1 LKAGTRG
8 QGIGKR
14 SQQLRN
20 TNRSSRTSN
29 HSLRSPRYT
38 LQFELSVAMTD
49 QSKPPVERSASSGEA
64 SFQAGQK
71 WGQFEL
77 VERVGRGSFGE
88 VYRAW
93 DPSLEREVGLKILL
107 PRSADEA
114 VQYEELLR
122 EARALAAVRHTNIL
136 PIYGVDRHDGRVGFW
151 TDFVHGKTLAALVR
165 EQGPFGYRETALI
178 GLDVTKA
185 LSAVHRAGLVHRDIK
200 AENVMREEG
209 GRILLMDFGLSALAT
224 GQQELAGSPRYMAPE
239 LFRGAEASVA
249 TDIYAVGVLLFF
261 LVTGHHPGVGEPAS
275 SKPQTTGDEPTAL
288 ASAVMTS
295 GKSSQRAQA
304 ASEAAGRSLLDY
316 RPDLPEMFARV
327 IEKAIDPDAAKRF
340 ASAGALSSALS
351 ETLGLSG
358 EKAEPAKEN
367 GKRAK
372 WVESPVVWVLV
383 AGVLIVLM
391 WRVGIF
397 HHKAAGFDATGS
409 EAAPSDVNS
418 EYLKADALL
427 KRYDQKKNV
436 TDAIDILNDVIAKAP
451 KFALGQSGLCQAEFQ
466 EYRVTRDSAPLKL
479 AETACNTAIKMNG
492 DLAPP
497 YVTLARMSAMA
508 GNTALAMTQVQ
519 QAMHNN
525 PRSAEAYG
533 AQAEVFEAAGRDS
546 DAIAAV
552 QKAADL
558 APDDWRWPV
567 LLGSYYYNDGRLAD
581 AAAQYQGAVNIS
593 PDNAL
598 ALRDLGMAELQLNR
612 LPEAEKNLENAI
624 NLEPTFTGFSD
635 LAEIYKAEGNY
646 RKAIEVSQEALG
658 LNETNFMAWGNLG
671 SAYLRAPNDHAEA
684 AKSYQKAIELA
695 EKARKE
701 SPQDSML
708 LVLLGGYYATIGDAA
723 HAQPLLRQAVAL
735 NPDSADVLYSAG
747 DGYELLHKRD
757 QAIPLI
763 AKALALGYHSVQFE
777 HEPELAAL
785 RQDPNFKKA
794 LQAAQQKH
802 LLDSQNKKG

>member
-1 LKAGTRG
+1 
-8 QGIGKR
+8 
-14 SQQLRN
+14 
-20 TNRSSRTSN
+20 
-29 HSLRSPRYT
+29 
-38 LQFELSVAMTD
+38 MTD
-49 QSKPPVERSASSGEA
+49 PSNPPTERSASFGEA
-64 SFQAGQK
+64 SFQTGEK

-93 DPSLEREVGLKILL
+93 DTSLEREVGLKILL
-107 PRSADEA
+107 PRSVDEA

-178 GLDVTKA
+178 GLDVAKA

-209 GRILLMDFGLSALAT
+209 GRILLMDFGLSALAAR
-224 GQQELAGSPRYMAPE
+224 QQDLAGSPRYMAPE

-249 TDIYAVGVLLFF
+249 SDIYAVGVLLFY
-261 LVTGHHPGVGEPAS
+261 LVTGHHPGVGEPS
-275 SKPQTTGDEPTAL
+275 SAKPQTTGDEPTAL
-288 ASAVMTS
+288 ASAVMNSGRNSMRARATS
-295 GKSSQRAQA
+295 QA
-304 ASEAAGRSLLDY
+304 VGLSLLDY
-316 RPDLPEMFARV
+316 RPDLPESFARV
-327 IEKAIDPDAAKRF
+327 IEKAIDPDPAKRF

-351 ETLGLSG
+351 ETLGLPT

-367 GKRAK
+367 WKRST
-372 WVESPVVWVLV
+372 WVQSPVLWVLI
-383 AGVLIVLM
+383 AGVLIALM
-391 WRVGIF
+391 WRAGIF
-397 HHKAAGFDATGS
+397 HHRAAGADATDS
-409 EAAPSDVNS
+409 ETAPADVNS

-436 TDAIDILNDVIAKAP
+436 TDAIDILNDVIHKEP
-451 KFALGQSGLCQAEFQ
+451 NFALGQSGLCQAEFQ
-466 EYRVTRDSAPLKL
+466 EYRVTRDSSLLKQ
-479 AETACNTAIKMNG
+479 AETACNTAIKLNG

-525 PRSAEAYG
+525 PHSAEAYG
-533 AQAEVFEAAGRDS
+533 AQAEVFEAEGRDS
-546 DAIAAV
+546 DAVAAV
-552 QKAADL
+552 QNAIDL
-558 APDDWRWPV
+558 APDDWRWPI
-567 LLGSYYYNDGRLAD
+567 LLGVYYYNDGRLQD
-581 AAAQYQGAVNIS
+581 AAAQYENAVKIV
-593 PDNAL
+593 PDNSFAL
-598 ALRDLGMAELQLNR
+598 GNLGLADMQLDRLADAQANLEKSAQLNSSFWAYTT
-612 LPEAEKNLENAI
+612 LGELFKI
-624 NLEPTFTGFSD
+624 
-635 LAEIYKAEGNY
+635 EGNY
-646 RKAIEVSQEALG
+646 QQAIEANKKALE
-658 LNETNFMAWGNLG
+658 LNQTNYMAWGNLG
-671 SAYLRAPNDHAEA
+671 SAYLRAPDGRDEAIKNYMKAIDLAEA
-684 AKSYQKAIELA
+684 
-695 EKARKE
+695 ARKE

-708 LVLLGGYYATIGDAA
+708 LVLLGGYYATIGDGA

-735 NPDSADVLYSAG
+735 DPDSADVLYIAG
-747 DGYELLHKRD
+747 DGYELLHRRD

-794 LQAAQQKH
+794 LLAAQQKH

>member
-1 LKAGTRG
+1 
-8 QGIGKR
+8 
-14 SQQLRN
+14 
-20 TNRSSRTSN
+20 
-29 HSLRSPRYT
+29 
-38 LQFELSVAMTD
+38 
-49 QSKPPVERSASSGEA
+49 
-64 SFQAGQK
+64 
-71 WGQFEL
+71 
-77 VERVGRGSFGE
+77 
-88 VYRAW
+88 
-93 DPSLEREVGLKILL
+93 LEREVGLKILL

-151 TDFVHGKTLAALVR
+151 TDFVHGKTLAGLVR
-165 EQGPFGYRETALI
+165 EQGPFGHRETALI

-249 TDIYAVGVLLFF
+249 TDIYAVGVLLFY

-275 SKPQTTGDEPTAL
+275 AKPQITGDEPTAL
-288 ASAVMTS
+288 ASSVTS
-295 GKSSQRAQA
+295 AGRSSLRLRAASQA
-304 ASEAAGRSLLDY
+304 AGLSLLDY
-316 RPDLPEMFARV
+316 RPDLPESFARV
-327 IEKAIDPDAAKRF
+327 IEKAIDPDPAKRF

-351 ETLGLSG
+351 ETLGLPA
-358 EKAEPAKEN
+358 EKIEPAKDK
-367 GKRAK
+367 GKIQ
-372 WVESPVVWVLV
+372 LV
-383 AGVLIVLM
+383 KDILANRKLIVLPVLAVL
-391 WRVGIF
+391 WLAGVFHRKPAGPVVPDAKVG
-397 HHKAAGFDATGS
+397 S
-409 EAAPSDVNS
+409 VDVNS

-436 TDAIDILNDVIAKAP
+436 TDAIEILNDVIHKEP
-451 KFALGQSGLCQAEFQ
+451 NFALGQSGLCQAEFQ
-466 EYRVTRDSAPLKL
+466 EYRVTRDSSLLKP
-479 AETACNTAIKMNG
+479 AETACNTAIKLNG

-525 PRSAEAYG
+525 PHSAEAYG
-533 AQAEVFEAAGRDS
+533 AQAEVFEAEGRDS

-552 QKAADL
+552 QNAIDL
-558 APDDWRWPV
+558 APDDWRWPI
-567 LLGSYYYNDGRLAD
+567 LLGVYYYNDGRLQDAASQYEGAVKIVPDNSFALGNLGLADMQLDRLAD
-581 AAAQYQGAVNIS
+581 AQANLEKSA
-593 PDNAL
+593 
-598 ALRDLGMAELQLNR
+598 QLNPSFWAYTT
-612 LPEAEKNLENAI
+612 LGELFKI
-624 NLEPTFTGFSD
+624 
-635 LAEIYKAEGNY
+635 EGNY
-646 RKAIEVSQEALG
+646 QQAIEANKKALE
-658 LNETNFMAWGNLG
+658 LNQTNYMAWGNLG
-671 SAYLRAPNDHAEA
+671 SAYLRARDGRDEAIKNYMKAIDLAEA
-684 AKSYQKAIELA
+684 
-695 EKARKE
+695 ARKE

-723 HAQPLLRQAVAL
+723 HAQPLLRQAIAL
-735 NPDSADVLYSAG
+735 DPDSADVLYSAG
-747 DGYELLHKRD
+747 DGYELLHRRD

-794 LQAAQQKH
+794 LQAARQKH

>member
-1 LKAGTRG
+1 
-8 QGIGKR
+8 
-14 SQQLRN
+14 
-20 TNRSSRTSN
+20 
-29 HSLRSPRYT
+29 
-38 LQFELSVAMTD
+38 MTD
-49 QSKPPVERSASSGEA
+49 QANPPDERSASSGEA

-77 VERVGRGSFGE
+77 LERVGRGSFGE

-93 DPSLEREVGLKILL
+93 DASLEREVGLKILL
-107 PRSADEA
+107 PRAADEA

-178 GLDVTKA
+178 GLDIAKA

-224 GQQELAGSPRYMAPE
+224 RQQDLAGSPRYMAPE
-239 LFRGAEASVA
+239 LFRGAEASVS
-249 TDIYAVGVLLFF
+249 TDIYAVGVLLFY

-275 SKPQTTGDEPTAL
+275 AKPQTTGDEPTAL
-288 ASAVMTS
+288 ASAVMNS
-295 GKSSQRAQA
+295 GKGSMRART
-304 ASEAAGRSLLDY
+304 ASEAAGFSLLDY

-327 IEKAIDPDAAKRF
+327 IEKAIDPDPAKRF

-351 ETLGLSG
+351 ETLGLPA
-358 EKAEPAKEN
+358 EKAEPANES

-372 WVESPVVWVLV
+372 WVESPVVWALI
-383 AGVLIVLM
+383 AGVIVLLM
-391 WRVGIF
+391 WRAGIF
-397 HHKAAGFDATGS
+397 RHKAAGTAAT
-409 EAAPSDVNS
+409 AAPADVNG

-436 TDAIDILNDVIAKAP
+436 TDAIDILNDVIHRDP
-451 KFALGQSGLCQAEFQ
+451 NFALGQADLCRADFQQYRATREPDLMKHAQA
-466 EYRVTRDSAPLKL
+466 
-479 AETACNTAIKMNG
+479 ACSQAIMLDGN
-492 DLAPP
+492 LAPP

-508 GNTALAMTQVQ
+508 GNTALATTQVQ
-519 QAMHNN
+519 KALELDRH
-525 PRSAEAYG
+525 SAEAYG
-533 AQAEVFEAAGRDS
+533 AQAEVFEAEGRDD

-552 QKAADL
+552 QKASDM

-567 LLGSYYYNDGRLAD
+567 LLGAYYYNDGRLVD
-581 AAAQYQGAVNIS
+581 AAAQYQNAVNIS
-593 PDNAL
+593 PDNSIAL
-598 ALRDLGMAELQLNR
+598 GNLGLADMQLDR
-612 LPEAEKNLENAI
+612 LADAEKYLEKSAKV
-624 NLEPTFTGFSD
+624 EQSFSAYSA

-646 RKAIEVSQEALG
+646 QKAIETDQQALE
-658 LNETNFMAWGNLG
+658 LSPTDYMAWGNLG
-671 SAYLRAPNDHAEA
+671 SAYLRAPDGRNEA
-684 AKSYQKAIELA
+684 IKKYLKAIDLA
-695 EKARKE
+695 ETARKE
-701 SPQDSML
+701 SPQDSNLLAML
-708 LVLLGGYYATIGDAA
+708 GDYYATIGDAA
-723 HAQPLLRQAVAL
+723 HATPLLRQAVAL
-735 NPDSADVLYSAG
+735 DPDSADVLYIAG

-763 AKALALGYHSVQFE
+763 AKALALGYHYAEFE

-785 RQDPNFKKA
+785 RQDPNFKRA

-802 LLDSQNKKG
+802 LLDRPNKNG

>member
-1 LKAGTRG
+1 MNDKA
-8 QGIGKR
+8 
-14 SQQLRN
+14 N
-20 TNRSSRTSN
+20 
-29 HSLRSPRYT
+29 
-38 LQFELSVAMTD
+38 
-49 QSKPPVERSASSGEA
+49 PPAERSASFGEA
-64 SFQAGQK
+64 SFQTGEK

-93 DPSLEREVGLKILL
+93 DTSLEREVGLKILL
-107 PRSADEA
+107 PRSVDEA

-165 EQGPFGYRETALI
+165 EQGPLGYRETALI
-178 GLDVTKA
+178 GLDIARA

-224 GQQELAGSPRYMAPE
+224 RQQDLAGSPRYMAPE

-249 TDIYAVGVLLFF
+249 TDIYAVGVLLFY
-261 LVTGHHPGVGEPAS
+261 LVTGHHPGVGEPS
-275 SKPQTTGDEPTAL
+275 SAKPQTTGDEPTAL
-288 ASAVMTS
+288 ASAVMNSGRNSIRARATS
-295 GKSSQRAQA
+295 QA
-304 ASEAAGRSLLDY
+304 AGLSLLDY

-327 IEKAIDPDAAKRF
+327 IEKAIDPDPANRF

-351 ETLGLSG
+351 ETLGLPA
-358 EKAEPAKEN
+358 EKAEQVKEN

-372 WVESPVVWVLV
+372 WVESPVVWALV
-383 AGVLIVLM
+383 AGALIALM
-391 WRVGIF
+391 WRAGIF
-397 HHKAAGFDATGS
+397 HHKAAGTAAT
-409 EAAPSDVNS
+409 AAAADVNS

-436 TDAIDILNDVIAKAP
+436 TDAIDILNDVIHKEP
-451 KFALGQSGLCQAEFQ
+451 NFALGQSGLCQAEFQ
-466 EYRVTRDSAPLKL
+466 EYRVTRDSSLLKQ
-479 AETACNTAIKMNG
+479 AETACNTAIKLNG

-497 YVTLARMSAMA
+497 YVTLARISAMA

-519 QAMHNN
+519 QAIHNN
-525 PRSAEAYG
+525 PHSAEAYG
-533 AQAEVFEAAGRDS
+533 AQAEVFEAEGRDS
-546 DAIAAV
+546 DAVAAV
-552 QKAADL
+552 QNAIDL
-558 APDDWRWPV
+558 APDDWRWPI
-567 LLGSYYYNDGRLAD
+567 LLGVYYYNDGRLQD
-581 AAAQYQGAVNIS
+581 AVAQYENAVKIS
-593 PDNAL
+593 PDNAI
-598 ALRDLGMAELQLNR
+598 ALRDVGMADVQLDRLPDAEKSLERSVELQ
-612 LPEAEKNLENAI
+612 
-624 NLEPTFTGFSD
+624 PTFAGYSD
-635 LAEIYKAEGNY
+635 LAEIYKVEGNY
-646 RKAIEVSQEALG
+646 QKGIETSKKALD
-658 LNETNFMAWGNLG
+658 LNRTNYMAWGNLG
-671 SAYLRAPNDHAEA
+671 SAYLRAPNGRNEALENYMKAIDLAEA
-684 AKSYQKAIELA
+684 A
-695 EKARKE
+695 RKV

-708 LVLLGGYYATIGDAA
+708 LALLGGYYATLGDAA
-723 HAQPLLRQAVAL
+723 RATPLLRQAVAL
-735 NPDSADVLYSAG
+735 DPDSADVLYSAG

-794 LQAAQQKH
+794 LLAAQQKH

>member
-1 LKAGTRG
+1 
-8 QGIGKR
+8 
-14 SQQLRN
+14 
-20 TNRSSRTSN
+20 
-29 HSLRSPRYT
+29 
-38 LQFELSVAMTD
+38 MTD
-49 QSKPPVERSASSGEA
+49 QTNPPVERSSSSGEA

-122 EARALAAVRHTNIL
+122 EARALAAVRHPNIL

-239 LFRGAEASVA
+239 LFRGAEASLA
-249 TDIYAVGVLLFF
+249 TDIYAVGVLLFY

-275 SKPQTTGDEPTAL
+275 MKPQMTGDEPTAL
-288 ASAVMTS
+288 ASEVMS
-295 GKSSQRAQA
+295 PGRSSLRTRAASQA
-304 ASEAAGRSLLDY
+304 AGLSLLDY
-316 RPDLPEMFARV
+316 RPDLPESFARV
-327 IEKAIDPDAAKRF
+327 IEKAIDPDPAKRF

-351 ETLGLSG
+351 ETLGLPA
-358 EKAEPAKEN
+358 EKIEPAKEK
-367 GKRAK
+367 GKIEILKGLLTNRRL
-372 WVESPVVWVLV
+372 VVLPVLAVLWL
-383 AGVLIVLM
+383 AGV
-391 WRVGIF
+391 F
-397 HHKAAGFDATGS
+397 HRKPATPVAPAAKVTPADG
-409 EAAPSDVNS
+409 NS
-418 EYLKADALL
+418 GYLKAEELL
-427 KRYDQKKNV
+427 QRYDKKTNV
-436 TDAIDILNDVIAKAP
+436 TDAIDLLNNAD
-451 KFALGQSGLCQAEFQ
+451 QN
-466 EYRVTRDSAPLKL
+466 SAPVQADLCRAYFL
-479 AETACNTAIKMNG
+479 RYRATLEQDLLQQAQTACNQAIKLDGN
-492 DLAPP
+492 LAPP
-497 YVTLARMSAMA
+497 YVTMARMSAIT
-508 GNTALAMTQVQ
+508 GHKALAMTQVQ
-519 QAMHNN
+519 QAMHND

-533 AQAEVFEAAGRDS
+533 AQAEVFEAEGRDS

-552 QKAADL
+552 QHAIDL

-567 LLGSYYYNDGRLAD
+567 LLGAYYYNDGRLAD
-581 AAAQYQGAVNIS
+581 AAAQYQNAVNIS
-593 PDNAL
+593 PDNSIAL
-598 ALRDLGMAELQLNR
+598 GNLGLADMQLDRLADAEEYL
-612 LPEAEKNLENAI
+612 EKSAKLD
-624 NLEPTFTGFSD
+624 PSFSAYSP

-646 RKAIEVSQEALG
+646 QRAIETDKKALD
-658 LNETNFMAWGNLG
+658 LDRTYYMAWGNLG
-671 SAYLRAPNDHAEA
+671 SAYLRAPNGRNEAIKNYLKAIDLAEA
-684 AKSYQKAIELA
+684 
-695 EKARKE
+695 ARKE
-701 SPQDSML
+701 SPQDSNL
-708 LVLLGGYYATIGDAA
+708 LVMLGDYYATIGDAV
-723 HAQPLLRQAVAL
+723 HAMPLLRQAVTL
-735 NPDSADVLYSAG
+735 DPDSADVLYIAG

-763 AKALALGYHSVQFE
+763 AKALALGYHSAEFE

-785 RQDPNFKKA
+785 RDDPNFKRA
-794 LQAAQQKH
+794 LLTAQQKH